1 MLKNYKKKYNS
12 LSGKFLIASP
22 NMNDYRFKNTIIYI
36 LSDNEE
42 GSMGII
48 INKPALNIK
57 LDKIFHDIEP
67 TMNIGN
73 GSTPNIFYGGPV
85 ASDRGFIIHTNDY
98 KASKKI
104 DLLKNDL
111 VLSSNKKI
119 LQDILIGNGPSKSIF
134 TIGYSG
140 WDSYQLISEIK
151 SNSWIEAELDID
163 LLFSANNE
171 SKWELAMSKVGIKSK
186 KLKNVTFSPD
196 SGSA

>member
-1 MLKNYKKKYNS
+1 MEGRDS
-12 LSGKFLIASP
+12 SGMTP
-22 NMNDYRFKNTIIYI
+22 EVTGVRRRG
-36 LSDNEE
+36 ERV
-42 GSMGII
+42 
-48 INKPALNIK
+48 
-57 LDKIFHDIEP
+57 DI
-67 TMNIGN
+67 
-73 GSTPNIFYGGPV
+73 TPFVVRRYE
-85 ASDRGFIIHTNDY
+85 
-98 KASKKI
+98 
-104 DLLKNDL
+104 DLLENDL

-171 SKWELAMSKVGIKSK
+171 NKWELAMSKVGIKTK
-186 KLKNVTFSPD
+186 KLNNITFSPD

>member
-1 MLKNYKKKYNS
+1 
-12 LSGKFLIASP
+12 
-22 NMNDYRFKNTIIYI
+22 MNDYRFKNTIIYI

-140 WDSYQLISEIK
+140 WDSYQLVSEIK

>member
-1 MLKNYKKKYNS
+1 MVTL
-12 LSGKFLIASP
+12 GPPP
-22 NMNDYRFKNTIIYI
+22 NIKTIE
-36 LSDNEE
+36 NEVKQ
-42 GSMGII
+42 S
-48 INKPALNIK
+48 KNIK

-67 TMNIGN
+67 TINIDN

-85 ASDRGFIIHTNDY
+85 DLDRGFIIHTNDY

-104 DLLKNDL
+104 DLLENNL

-140 WDSYQLISEIK
+140 WDSYQLVSEIK

-171 SKWELAMSKVGIKSK
+171 NKWELAMSKVGIKTK
-186 KLKNVTFSPD
+186 KLNNITFSPD

>member
-67 TMNIGN
+67 TINIDN

-85 ASDRGFIIHTNDY
+85 AT
-98 KASKKI
+98 
-104 DLLKNDL
+104 
-111 VLSSNKKI
+111 
-119 LQDILIGNGPSKSIF
+119 GP
-134 TIGYSG
+134 
-140 WDSYQLISEIK
+140 
-151 SNSWIEAELDID
+151 
-163 LLFSANNE
+163 
-171 SKWELAMSKVGIKSK
+171 
-186 KLKNVTFSPD
+186 P
-196 SGSA
+196 

>member
-67 TMNIGN
+67 TINIDN

-85 ASDRGFIIHTNDY
+85 ALDKGFIIHTNDY
-98 KASKKI
+98 KTSKKI
-104 DLLKNDL
+104 DLLENNL

-140 WDSYQLISEIK
+140 WDSYQLVSEIK

-171 SKWELAMSKVGIKSK
+171 NKWELAMSKVGIKTK
-186 KLKNVTFSPD
+186 KLNNITFSPD

>member
-140 WDSYQLISEIK
+140 WDSYQLVSEIK